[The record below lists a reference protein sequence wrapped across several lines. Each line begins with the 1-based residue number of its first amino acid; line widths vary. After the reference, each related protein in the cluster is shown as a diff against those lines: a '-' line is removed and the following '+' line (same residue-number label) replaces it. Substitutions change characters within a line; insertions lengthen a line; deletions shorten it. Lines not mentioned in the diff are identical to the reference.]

1 MPESI
6 PLPDL
11 GWRGSSCIAYV
22 RPSAWQKAA
31 VGFTAERLRLRL
43 RLALADEEEKPTQK
57 KGPVDHYPL
66 PSFSNVLLPLPPN
79 SPPVY
84 VGIPLASAFRVRN
97 FQWHRQPSAK
107 ACAWPP
113 PAPAPS
119 LRRSAPPLP
128 FPGNESGGFVAALR
142 CLKHQPGSV
151 VALKNLC
158 CPPRQL
164 RPVHASSQTPL
175 SLLTAVASLATTPRR
190 IRLRVQDQQCQ
201 QDQPAPWPAWSSWRS
216 IARCAQKPPPSACAA
231 VSNHSRSRT
240 LSAGSRLK
248 RETPSRGASSRIR
261 NPCSRNQPY
270 ERTAASNHFP
280 ETSVS
285 SSIPG
290 RAMQPTRS
298 SQASTT
304 SRTPSSTQT
313 PTSTGGAHRTRST
326 TPRRRRSS

>member
-1 MPESI
+1 M
-6 PLPDL
+6 
-11 GWRGSSCIAYV
+11 C
-22 RPSAWQKAA
+22 
-31 VGFTAERLRLRL
+31 
-43 RLALADEEEKPTQK
+43 
-57 KGPVDHYPL
+57 
-66 PSFSNVLLPLPPN
+66 
-79 SPPVY
+79 
-84 VGIPLASAFRVRN
+84 LASSSTSSVT
-97 FQWHRQPSAK
+97 
-107 ACAWPP
+107 
-113 PAPAPS
+113 PS
-119 LRRSAPPLP
+119 LRAAAPLP
-128 FPGNESGGFVAALR
+128 RQRVGRFRRRRQQGRLR
-142 CLKHQPGSV
+142 CLKHQPGSPE
-151 VALKNLC
+151 ALIKSLC

-216 IARCAQKPPPSACAA
+216 IARCAQKPPPSARAA

-270 ERTAASNHFP
+270 ECTAASNHFP

-290 RAMQPTRS
+290 RVMQPTRS